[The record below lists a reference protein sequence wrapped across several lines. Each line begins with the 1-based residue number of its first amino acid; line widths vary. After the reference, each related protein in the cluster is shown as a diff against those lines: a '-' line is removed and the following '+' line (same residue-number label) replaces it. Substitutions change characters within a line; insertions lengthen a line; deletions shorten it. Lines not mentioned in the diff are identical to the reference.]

1 MGAASG
7 GGPAVVPSVVHVHGG
22 SLLLERLRQ
31 ANFPGRLLEWC
42 DPVASGPT
50 PAGLS
55 PDQWY
60 RKRASYLAT
69 SPTDVTAIESVLRRQ
84 DQALMSIPA
93 SDEVV
98 IWVGP
103 ELFCQALL
111 MRMLVLLHQSGGD
124 AGDRGSRRV
133 SLVDPGDQPGSPG
146 CGLTSLD
153 AAALRTAFDQRLPM
167 TAEALSLARKAWEAF
182 TAPVARPLAD
192 LLRGDTSALP
202 HLGAAL
208 ERHLADL
215 PDGATGLS
223 TTETRLLQSLE
234 RGPLSLVDLHRTL
247 AAGEARPFLT
257 DVQLEEV
264 VRRLGVAA
272 GALVTVDAEARVH
285 LTARGRAVLLG
296 HDFWSA
302 ERWHGGIHIRPEDD
316 EPADDGEVIAPP
328 ATPGN

>member
-7 GGPAVVPSVVHVHGG
+7 AGPAVVPSVVHVHGG

-31 ANFPGRLLEWC
+31 ANLPGRLLEWC

-55 PDQWY
+55 PERWY
-60 RKRASYLAT
+60 RKRASYLAS
-69 SPTDVTAIESVLRRQ
+69 SPTDVTSIESDLRRQ
-84 DQALMSIPA
+84 DHALLSIPA
-93 SDEVV
+93 TDEVV
-98 IWVGP
+98 IWAGP

-111 MRMLVLLHQSGGD
+111 MRMLVLLHQAVADTGNLGH
-124 AGDRGSRRV
+124 RRV

-153 AAALRTAFDQRLPM
+153 AAALRAAFDQRRPV
-167 TAEALSLARKAWEAF
+167 TAEAVSLARRAWEAF

-192 LLRGDTSALP
+192 LVLADTSALP

-223 TTETRLLQSLE
+223 TTETRLLQALE
-234 RGPLSLVDLHRTL
+234 PGPLPLLDLHRTL
-247 AAGEARPFLT
+247 AALEARPFLT

-272 GALVTVDAEARVH
+272 GALVTVDSEARVH
-285 LTARGRAVLLG
+285 LTPRGRAVLVG

-316 EPADDGEVIAPP
+316 EPADDGEVNHPP